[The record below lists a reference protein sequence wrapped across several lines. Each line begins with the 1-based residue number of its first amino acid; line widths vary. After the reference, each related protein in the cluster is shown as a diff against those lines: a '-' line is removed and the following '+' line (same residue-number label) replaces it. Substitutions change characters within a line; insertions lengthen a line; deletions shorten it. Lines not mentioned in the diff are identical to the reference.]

1 MFAWA
6 AVLPGL
12 KFALPLPRLVRL
24 LASKREVARR
34 SEREARTSELASL
47 LYRASS
53 PSLGDN
59 CLERSLVTYR
69 YLGRLGAD
77 PSLVVAVAK
86 GERSVIGHVW
96 VSVDGNPIHD
106 APEFVRQYVPILEF
120 DASGRASKRAI
131 TASDDARAGV
141 P

>member
-6 AVLPGL
+6 AALPLL

-24 LASKREVARR
+24 LSDRREGARR
-34 SEREARTSELASL
+34 REREARVAELASL
-47 LYRASS
+47 LYRSS
-53 PSLGDN
+53 RAGLRDN

-69 YLGRLGAD
+69 YLGRLGAN

-86 GERSVIGHVW
+86 SNRSVIGHVW
-96 VSVDGNPIHD
+96 VSVDGTPVHD
-106 APEFVRQYVPILEF
+106 APEFVARYVPILHF
-120 DASGRASKRAI
+120 DPNGRPAEQSVSGPR
-131 TASDDARAGV
+131 DAHVDA